1 MAADVV
7 ALIGSGNWG
16 SAIATKM
23 GLNVLDAANGFKP
36 VVKMCVD
43 PGAERD
49 DSRRIARPP
58 DWFKC
63 LVRLLS
69 GGFSRSMSNMWMA
82 ANGNGRHV
90 VPAHRRENRGST
102 SDTDL

>member
-43 PGAERD
+43 PGAKRGM
-49 DSRRIARPP
+49 IHGGLP
-58 DWFKC
+58 D
-63 LVRLLS
+63 LPT
-69 GGFSRSMSNMWMA
+69 GSN
-82 ANGNGRHV
+82 V
-90 VPAHRRENRGST
+90 S
-102 SDTDL
+102 